1 MPPLKSG
8 KRLITLLV
16 QCSAERYVN
25 SLGLIELKFEYCD
38 FVWRLKFPEYLTA
51 VVVIVKYFSGFN
63 VFLLRI
69 IIYLV
74 STGGQVAWTG
84 PGAVQQADGK
94 VPEVLVVLCT
104 VKQSSSVL
112 TLLTHRACTLD
123 SCLL

>member
-25 SLGLIELKFEYCD
+25 FWDGLKFKYCN

-51 VVVIVKYFSGFN
+51 VVVIVKYFYGFN

-112 TLLTHRACTLD
+112 TLLTPSMH
-123 SCLL
+123 SCVL